1 MKKIDLPIINII
13 KGTFGNMRGKIP
25 VEIEAVSSKYN
36 MLLCNEDVVTY
47 KVEIIG
53 EIEAPI
59 KSNTKVGKIIYYV
72 NDQIVLIEDIVTA
85 DTVNEY
91 NIQWCIKKVM
101 SIFFL

>member
-1 MKKIDLPIINII
+1 
-13 KGTFGNMRGKIP
+13 MRGKIP
-25 VEIEAVSSKYN
+25 V
-36 MLLCNEDVVTY
+36 
-47 KVEIIG
+47 

-72 NDQIVLIEDIVTA
+72 NDKIVLIEDIVTA